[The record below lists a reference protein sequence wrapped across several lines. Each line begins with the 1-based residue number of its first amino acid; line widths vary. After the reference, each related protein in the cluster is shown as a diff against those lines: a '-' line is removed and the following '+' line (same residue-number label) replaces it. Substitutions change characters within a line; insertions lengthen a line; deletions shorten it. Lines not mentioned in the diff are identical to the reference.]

1 MKIWEKEAIDW
12 LEKSIKPFPQE
23 LNEIDW
29 KLDLSPNTARLTQHL
44 SAFSNYDGGGFLVF
58 GVDGGKIIG
67 IDNDQCTKI
76 IAALGNIA
84 RQNLIPPIVLD
95 HAISE
100 FQGKSLLFVK
110 IGEAQDRPIHLRNG
124 SVYDS
129 YIRSAGQTRKMD
141 KIEVA
146 NLIAKSQGLRF
157 EDGISEAGLSA
168 EAVLK
173 KIDFT
178 SYFDLIERP
187 LPSGNEAIL
196 DVLCADKLARK
207 NGELFDITNLGAI
220 LLAKNIEEFEN
231 LSRKAVRVIIYE
243 GKDRIKTIKELDGKK
258 GYATGFE
265 SLIGFINNLL
275 PTNEVIKTA
284 LRADVK
290 MYPEIA
296 IRELVANALIHQD
309 FYITGTGPMIE
320 IFSDRIEITNPGQ
333 SLINTLRLLDSPPQS
348 RNEKLAD
355 IMYRFKIC
363 ERRGSGIDKVVFQSE
378 FFQLP
383 APDFVK
389 TENHFKATL
398 FAHKPLSKMNKDD
411 KIRAC
416 YQHCCLKYVAGKEKM
431 NNTTLRERF
440 KIEEKNYPIAS
451 GIISDTIEVGLIKPF
466 DPKNKSKRYITY
478 IPFWA

>member
-29 KLDLSPNTARLTQHL
+29 KLDLSPNTERLAQHL

-58 GVDGGKIIG
+58 GVDSGEVIG
-67 IDNDQCTKI
+67 VDNNQCTKI
-76 IAALGNIA
+76 IAVLGSIA
-84 RQNLIPPIVLD
+84 RQNLIPSIILD
-95 HAISE
+95 HVVTEIH
-100 FQGKSLLFVK
+100 GKNLLFVK
-110 IGEAQDRPIHLRNG
+110 ISEAQDRPIHLRNG
-124 SVYDS
+124 SIYDS
-129 YIRSAGQTRKMD
+129 YIRSAGQTRRMEKT
-141 KIEVA
+141 EVA

-196 DVLCADKLARK
+196 DVLCLDKLARK
-207 NGELFDITNLGAI
+207 NGDLFDITNLGAI
-220 LLAKNIEEFEN
+220 LLAKNIEEFSN
-231 LSRKAVRVIIYE
+231 LNRKAVRVIIYD
-243 GKDRIKTIKELDGKK
+243 GKDRMKTIKELDGKK
-258 GYATGFE
+258 GYAIGFE

-275 PTNEVIKTA
+275 PANEVIKTA

-333 SLINTLRLLDSPPQS
+333 PLIDTLRLLDSPPQS
-348 RNEKLAD
+348 RNEKLAG
-355 IMYRFKIC
+355 IMRRFKVC
-363 ERRGSGIDKVVFQSE
+363 EERGSGIDKVVFQSE
-378 FFQLP
+378 LFQLP
-383 APDFVK
+383 APDFRK
-389 TENHFKATL
+389 SEKHFTAIL
-398 FAHKPLSKMNKDD
+398 FVHKPLSKMDKDD
-411 KIRAC
+411 KVRAC
-416 YQHCCLKYVAGKEKM
+416 YLHCCLKYVAGKEKM

-440 KIEEKNYPIAS
+440 QIKEESYPIAS
-451 GIISDTIEVGLIKPF
+451 GIISDTMEVGLIKPS
-466 DPKNKSKRYITY
+466 DPNNKSKRYMSY

>member
-12 LEKSIKPFPQE
+12 LEKSIKQFPQE

-29 KLDLSPNTARLTQHL
+29 KLDLSPNTDRLAQHL
-44 SAFSNYDGGGFLVF
+44 SAFSNYDGGGFLIF

-67 IDNDQCTKI
+67 IESNQCTKI
-76 IAALGNIA
+76 ITALGNIA

-95 HAISE
+95 HAITE
-100 FQGKSLLFVK
+100 FQGKNLLFIK
-110 IGEAQDRPIHLRNG
+110 IGEAQERPIHLRSG

-129 YIRSAGQTRKMD
+129 YIRSAGQTRRMD
-141 KIEVA
+141 RIEVA

-157 EDGISEAGLSA
+157 EDGISETGLSA

-196 DVLCADKLARK
+196 YVLCADKLARK

-243 GKDRIKTIKELDGKK
+243 GKDRMKTIKELDGKK

-275 PTNEVIKTA
+275 PANEVIKTA

-333 SLINTLRLLDSPPQS
+333 PLIDTKRFLDTPPRS
-348 RNEKLAD
+348 RNEALASFMRR
-355 IMYRFKIC
+355 IGIC
-363 ERRGSGIDKVVFQSE
+363 EERGSGVDKVVFETE
-378 FFQLP
+378 FYQLP
-383 APDFVK
+383 APDFEV
-389 TENHFKATL
+389 TGENTRATL
-398 FAHKPLSKMNKDD
+398 FAHGP
-411 KIRAC
+411 
-416 YQHCCLKYVAGKEKM
+416 
-431 NNTTLRERF
+431 
-440 KIEEKNYPIAS
+440 
-451 GIISDTIEVGLIKPF
+451 
-466 DPKNKSKRYITY
+466 
-478 IPFWA
+478 

>member
-1 MKIWEKEAIDW
+1 MKIWGKEAIDW
-12 LEKSIKPFPQE
+12 LEKSIRPFPQE

-29 KLDLSPNTARLTQHL
+29 KLDLSPNTDRLAQHL

-58 GVDGGKIIG
+58 GVENGKAIG
-67 IDNDQCTKI
+67 VDNGQCTKI
-76 IAALGNIA
+76 ITALGNIA

-95 HAISE
+95 HAITE
-100 FQGKSLLFVK
+100 FQKKNLLFVK
-110 IGEAQDRPIHLRNG
+110 IGEAQNRPIHLRSG

-141 KIEVA
+141 RIEVA
-146 NLIAKSQGLRF
+146 NLISKSQGFRF
-157 EDGISEAGLSA
+157 EDGISETGLSA

-178 SYFDLIERP
+178 SYFDMIEQP

-207 NGELFDITNLGAI
+207 NGDFFDITNLGAI

-243 GKDRIKTIKELDGKK
+243 GKDRMKTIKELDGKK
-258 GYATGFE
+258 GYASGFE

-275 PTNEVIKTA
+275 PANEVIKTA

-320 IFSDRIEITNPGQ
+320 IFSDRIEVTNPGQ
-333 SLINTLRLLDSPPQS
+333 PLIDTLRLLDSPPRS
-348 RNEKLAD
+348 RNEKLAG
-355 IMYRFKIC
+355 IMRRFKVC
-363 ERRGSGIDKVVFQSE
+363 EERGSGIDKVVFQSE
-378 FFQLP
+378 LFQLP
-383 APDFVK
+383 APDFRK
-389 TENHFKATL
+389 NEKHFTAIL
-398 FAHKPLSKMNKDD
+398 YSHKPLSKMNKDD
-411 KIRAC
+411 KVRAC
-416 YQHCCLKYVAGKEKM
+416 YLHCCLKYVAGKEKM

-440 KIEEKNYPIAS
+440 QIKEENYPIAS
-451 GIISDTIEVGLIKPF
+451 GIISDTIEAGLIKASNPTS
-466 DPKNKSKRYITY
+466 KSKRYMSY